1 MVSRAASYAILVVAG
16 GDRVP
21 KGSSPLTE
29 YEGNKMVVA
38 VDREDP
44 SGIAL
49 EVAYRLA
56 AARTLMAR
64 DAELDVDAAAVRDT
78 AEEAVSALKQAQ
90 AIRANITGITTS
102 ADKVRT
108 GLDGLVEIV
117 RVKLERI
124 ESLVGQADSQS

>member
-1 MVSRAASYAILVVAG
+1 
-16 GDRVP
+16 
-21 KGSSPLTE
+21 
-29 YEGNKMVVA
+29 
-38 VDREDP
+38 
-44 SGIAL
+44 
-49 EVAYRLA
+49 
-56 AARTLMAR
+56 MAR